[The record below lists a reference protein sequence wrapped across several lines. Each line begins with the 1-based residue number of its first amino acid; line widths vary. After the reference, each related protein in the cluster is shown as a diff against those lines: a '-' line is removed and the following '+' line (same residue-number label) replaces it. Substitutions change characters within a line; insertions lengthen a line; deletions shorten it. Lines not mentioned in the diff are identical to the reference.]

1 MAANTSTSV
10 DTSGMR
16 AAQGSF
22 QTALDEANSTYTQMQ
37 SQIEAL
43 RSSWTGDAS
52 TTFQT
57 AMDTWL
63 TDFSTVRQQL
73 ELMLQKLQANT
84 GSYDTTHHSTSD
96 MANQLHKSM
105 STPLPGF

>member
-1 MAANTSTSV
+1 MAGNTNTSV

-16 AAQGSF
+16 IAQGSF
-22 QTALDEANSTYTQMQ
+22 QTALDEVNNTYTQMQ

-43 RSSWTGDAS
+43 RASWTGDAS

-63 TDFSTVRQQL
+63 TDFGTVKQQL

-84 GSYDTTHHSTSD
+84 GSYDTTHHNTSD
-96 MANQLHKSM
+96 VANQLHKSM
-105 STPLPGF
+105 TTPLPGF

>member
-1 MAANTSTSV
+1 MAANMSTSV

-16 AAQGSF
+16 IAQGSF
-22 QTALDEANSTYTQMQ
+22 QTALDEVNSTYTQMQ
-37 SQIEAL
+37 SQIDTL

-52 TTFQT
+52 ATFQG
-57 AMDTWL
+57 AMSTWL
-63 TDFSTVRQQL
+63 TDFGTVKQQL

-84 GSYDTTHHSTSD
+84 GSYDTTHQNTSD
-96 MANQLHKSM
+96 VATQLHKTM